1 MNKKKEMDSLG
12 DHLFL
17 VIYKLNRQYK
27 NYKVMEDKLVT
38 LAIHTNEKAQ
48 ILKTVLEKE
57 NIAVYIN
64 DIDPENNGISPG
76 VRIRIK
82 ETDLPKA
89 LNVVENRHLFRYDDE
104 ETYRTDDGR
113 RRILVPVDFSDYSLK
128 ACRIAFNLARDINA
142 KVKILHVY
150 FNPYFPTALP
160 MAEAF
165 AYQGKE
171 EKEFQSVIDKVK
183 ENVQKL
189 CNTIDEKIASG
200 EFPAINYSY
209 VLREGLPEEE
219 IVTFS
224 KEYKPALIMMGTRG
238 KDQKDADLIG
248 SVTAEVIEMS
258 HIPMMAIPQNTPFTD
273 VKQVKKIAFLTN
285 FSQRDLI
292 SFDTMS
298 KLLEPYNFEI
308 QLTHIAIK
316 KSDKWDEIKLAGVK
330 AYFSHQYPKLK
341 LSYKLIDTTD
351 MLKSLD
357 EHIKSDEIE
366 ILALTTSKRNIFARM
381 FSPSISRKM
390 LFHSDTPLLVLRG

>member
-1 MNKKKEMDSLG
+1 
-12 DHLFL
+12 
-17 VIYKLNRQYK
+17 
-27 NYKVMEDKLVT
+27 MEDKLVT

-48 ILKTVLEKE
+48 ILKKVLANE
-57 NIAVYIN
+57 NIEVHIN
-64 DIDPENNGISPG
+64 DIDAENPNIAPG

-82 ETDLPKA
+82 ESDLPRA
-89 LNVVENRHLFRYDDE
+89 LNVVESRHLFSYDDD

-113 RRILVPVDFSDYSLK
+113 RRILIPVDFSDYSMK
-128 ACRIAFNLARDINA
+128 ACQIAFNLAREMNA
-142 KVKILHVY
+142 KVKIMHVY

-171 EKEFQSVIDKVK
+171 EKEFQNIIVKVK

-189 CNTIDEKIASG
+189 CNVIDQKISTG
-200 EFPAINYSY
+200 EFPAVNYSY

-219 IVTFS
+219 IVTFT
-224 KEYKPALIMMGTRG
+224 KEYKPDLILMGTRG

-248 SVTAEVIEMS
+248 SVTAEVIEMT
-258 HIPMMAIPQNTPFTD
+258 HVPLIAIPENTPFTD
-273 VKQVKKIAFLTN
+273 MTDVKHIAFLTN

-292 SFDTMS
+292 SFDLLA
-298 KLLEPYNFEI
+298 KLFEPFGDI
-308 QLTHIAIK
+308 RISITHISMK
-316 KSDKWDEIKLAGVK
+316 KGDQWDEIKLEGIK
-330 AYFSHQYPKLK
+330 SYFSRQYPGLN
-341 LSYKLIDTTD
+341 LDYKLIDTND

-357 EHIKSDEIE
+357 EYIKDDGIQ

>member
-1 MNKKKEMDSLG
+1 
-12 DHLFL
+12 
-17 VIYKLNRQYK
+17 
-27 NYKVMEDKLVT
+27 MEDKLVT

-48 ILKTVLEKE
+48 ILKKVLESE
-57 NIAVYIN
+57 NIEVHIN
-64 DIDPENNGISPG
+64 DIDLDNPGVAPG

-82 ETDLPKA
+82 ESDLPRA
-89 LNVVENRHLFRYDDE
+89 LSVVENRHLFRYDDE

-128 ACRIAFNLARDINA
+128 ACQIAFNMARDINA

-150 FNPYFPTALP
+150 FNPYYPTALP

-171 EKEFQSVIDKVK
+171 EKEFQSIIDKVK
-183 ENVQKL
+183 ENIQKL
-189 CNTIDEKIASG
+189 CNTIDNKIAAG
-200 EFPAINYSY
+200 EFPSINYSY

-224 KEYKPALIMMGTRG
+224 KEYKPSLIVMGTRG

-258 HIPMMAIPQNTPFTD
+258 RIPMMAIPQNTKFVDMKD
-273 VKQVKKIAFLTN
+273 VKRMAFLTN

-292 SFDTMS
+292 SFDTMA
-298 KLLEPYNFEI
+298 KLLSPYNIEI
-308 QLTHIAIK
+308 QLTHIALK
-316 KSDKWDEIKLAGVK
+316 KSDKWDEIKLAGIR
-330 AYFSHQYPKLK
+330 AYFSKQYPNLK
-341 LSYKLIDTTD
+341 LDYTLIDTSD
-351 MLKSLD
+351 MLKTLD
-357 EHIKSDEIE
+357 EHIKSDQIE